1 VAGYA
6 GLAVFGVLMAA
17 IGLYYSLRV
26 VAVLFMRPDI
36 AAQPVTVPA
45 TGPAAGLTLAV
56 LTGLLLGLGLFS
68 RAAPDRPLADSL
80 GATS

>member
-1 VAGYA
+1 VAA
-6 GLAVFGVLMAA
+6 S
-17 IGLYYSLRV
+17 GLYYSLRV
-26 VAVLFMRPDI
+26 LAILYMRPDI

-56 LTGLLLGLGLFS
+56 LTGLLLGLGLFPGPLL
-68 RAAPDRPLADSL
+68 AALGRLL